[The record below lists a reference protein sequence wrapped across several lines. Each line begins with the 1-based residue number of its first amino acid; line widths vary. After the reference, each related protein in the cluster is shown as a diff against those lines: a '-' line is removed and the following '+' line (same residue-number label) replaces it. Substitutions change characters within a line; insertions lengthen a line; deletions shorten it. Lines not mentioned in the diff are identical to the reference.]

1 MENIKSKKDVIKLVA
16 NIHEISFD
24 EAKELV
30 DETIEMM
37 IDEPWSASDIIM
49 DQLGIEPDYIECLIY

>member
-1 MENIKSKKDVIKLVA
+1 MENIKSKNDVIKLVS

-30 DETIEMM
+30 NETISMM
-37 IDEPWSASDIIM
+37 IDEPWSASEIIM
-49 DQLGIEPDYIECLIY
+49 DQLGIEPDYIEYLIY

>member
-1 MENIKSKKDVIKLVA
+1 MENIKSKNDVIKLVS

-30 DETIEMM
+30 NETISMM
-37 IDEPWSASDIIM
+37 IDEPWSASEIIM
-49 DQLGIEPDYIECLIY
+49 EQLGIEPDYIEYLIY